1 MRITQSAQNIL
12 GSFIWHQKQ
21 TVTLAVGCSKA
32 LIMFLLPTAFIKCQ
46 FGKWC
51 RCFTFIVII
60 IIILFIF
67 LTIYLNNYD
76 IWKKN
81 KSLNAQIKAAVKTEN
96 SLELCLFKH
105 AMQYGFQCHVH
116 IHIKKASKCYSQLQ
130 LRDCC

>member
-1 MRITQSAQNIL
+1 MRITRSAHNIP

-51 RCFTFIVII
+51 RCFTFIVIT

-67 LTIYLNNYD
+67 LTIYLINYD
-76 IWKKN
+76 ISPKK
-81 KSLNAQIKAAVKTEN
+81 KVFKCPDQSRSQN
-96 SLELCLFKH
+96 SKLFGVQTCH
-105 AMQYGFQCHVH
+105 AIWVSMHHSY
-116 IHIKKASKCYSQLQ
+116 KKIQMLLSVTVE
-130 LRDCC
+130 RCC